1 MEKGKLKDIIKDN
14 QHVGCVW
21 LFVIAAAVVIVYY
34 ISSTKQAEG
43 KKPLAVSERSLEIAD
58 SIHRE
63 ELMEDEVY
71 VELLEKYEDL
81 KARMDNI
88 SGYVSDA
95 EDAIYD
101 LERRGID
108 VSEIEDAI
116 SNISSECE

>member
-1 MEKGKLKDIIKDN
+1 MIKDN
-14 QHVGCVW
+14 LHIGCIVY
-21 LFVIAAAVVIVYY
+21 FVIVAVILIVYY
-34 ISSTKQAEG
+34 VSGSKQTENDR
-43 KKPLAVSERSLEIAD
+43 PLVASERSLEIAD

-81 KARMDNI
+81 KTRMENI

-101 LERRGID
+101 LEREGVDI
-108 VSEIEDAI
+108 SEIEDAI